1 MEVRLATIKKM
12 LKGGDL
18 IKVKSGFTRCDTLVN
33 KRKEVTDVDKQ
44 LVWGILTGTIISRMG
59 RS

>member
-1 MEVRLATIKKM
+1 MEVRLATIKQVATV
-12 LKGGDL
+12 D
-18 IKVKSGFTRCDTLVN
+18 VLVAPYRILVLSVN
-33 KRKEVTDVDKQ
+33 SSVSEEEVTDVDKQ

>member
-1 MEVRLATIKKM
+1 MEVRLATIKKV

-33 KRKEVTDVDKQ
+33 KRKEVS
-44 LVWGILTGTIISRMG
+44 GNECASMG
-59 RS
+59 ASDIG